1 MRVLNKVWS
10 HSAMIKLDILSDPIC
25 PWCYIGKNNLDRVL
39 AKEPINPFTIE
50 WHPFQLNPE
59 MPLAGMNRQDYLE
72 QKFGGKQNAYRVYSR
87 ISSTAVKAGLNLE
100 LQLIKKTPNTLNAH
114 RLIHWA
120 GIEGLQNS
128 VVSALFE
135 SYFVKGEDIGDLST
149 LVKIGASV
157 GLDKDLISK
166 LLKEDTELIEIKQ
179 RDANSRERGVTGVP
193 TFIIANTHVLPGAQ
207 TEELWSS
214 ILLDIKQLKQDKN
227 AE

>member
-1 MRVLNKVWS
+1 
-10 HSAMIKLDILSDPIC
+10 MIKLDILSDPIC

-120 GIEGLQNS
+120 GIKGLQNS

>member
-1 MRVLNKVWS
+1 
-10 HSAMIKLDILSDPIC
+10 MIKLDILSDPIC

-72 QKFGGKQNAYRVYSR
+72 QKLGGKQNAYRVYSR

>member
-1 MRVLNKVWS
+1 
-10 HSAMIKLDILSDPIC
+10 MIKLDILSDPIC

-39 AKEPINPFTIE
+39 AKETINPFTIE

>member
-1 MRVLNKVWS
+1 
-10 HSAMIKLDILSDPIC
+10 
-25 PWCYIGKNNLDRVL
+25 L

>member
-1 MRVLNKVWS
+1 
-10 HSAMIKLDILSDPIC
+10 MIKLDILSDPIC

-166 LLKEDTELIEIKQ
+166 LLKEDIELIEIKQ

>member
-1 MRVLNKVWS
+1 
-10 HSAMIKLDILSDPIC
+10 MIKLDILSDPIC

-87 ISSTAVKAGLNLE
+87 ISSTAVKSGLNLE

-227 AE
+227 A

>member
-1 MRVLNKVWS
+1 
-10 HSAMIKLDILSDPIC
+10 MIKLDILSDPIC

-100 LQLIKKTPNTLNAH
+100 LQLIKKTPNTINAH

>member
-1 MRVLNKVWS
+1 
-10 HSAMIKLDILSDPIC
+10 MIKLDILSDPIC

-157 GLDKDLISK
+157 GLDNDLISK

-227 AE
+227 A

>member
-1 MRVLNKVWS
+1 
-10 HSAMIKLDILSDPIC
+10 MIKLDILSDPIC

-227 AE
+227 A

>member
-1 MRVLNKVWS
+1 
-10 HSAMIKLDILSDPIC
+10 MIKLDILSDPIC

-157 GLDKDLISK
+157 GLDKDLIAK

>member
-1 MRVLNKVWS
+1 MK
-10 HSAMIKLDILSDPIC
+10 
-25 PWCYIGKNNLDRVL
+25 
-39 AKEPINPFTIE
+39 
-50 WHPFQLNPE
+50 
-59 MPLAGMNRQDYLE
+59 
-72 QKFGGKQNAYRVYSR
+72 
-87 ISSTAVKAGLNLE
+87 
-100 LQLIKKTPNTLNAH
+100 
-114 RLIHWA
+114 
-120 GIEGLQNS
+120 NS

>member
-1 MRVLNKVWS
+1 
-10 HSAMIKLDILSDPIC
+10 MIKLDILSDPIC

-166 LLKEDTELIEIKQ
+166 LLTEDTELIEIKQ

>member
-1 MRVLNKVWS
+1 
-10 HSAMIKLDILSDPIC
+10 MIKLDILSDPIC

-135 SYFVKGEDIGDLST
+135 SYFVEGEDIGDLST

>member
-1 MRVLNKVWS
+1 
-10 HSAMIKLDILSDPIC
+10 MIKLDILSDPIC

-214 ILLDIKQLKQDKN
+214 ILLDIKQLKQNKN

>member
-1 MRVLNKVWS
+1 
-10 HSAMIKLDILSDPIC
+10 MIILDILSDPIC

>member
-1 MRVLNKVWS
+1 
-10 HSAMIKLDILSDPIC
+10 MIKLDILSDPIC

-179 RDANSRERGVTGVP
+179 RDVNSRERGVTGVP

>member
-1 MRVLNKVWS
+1 
-10 HSAMIKLDILSDPIC
+10 MIKLDILSDPIC

>member
-1 MRVLNKVWS
+1 
-10 HSAMIKLDILSDPIC
+10 MIKLDILSDPIC

-149 LVKIGASV
+149 LVKIGAFV

>member
-1 MRVLNKVWS
+1 
-10 HSAMIKLDILSDPIC
+10 MIKLDILSDPIC

-149 LVKIGASV
+149 LVNIGASV

-179 RDANSRERGVTGVP
+179 RDVNSRERGVTGVP

>member
-1 MRVLNKVWS
+1 
-10 HSAMIKLDILSDPIC
+10 MIKLDILSDPIC

-39 AKEPINPFTIE
+39 AKEPNNPFTIE

>member
-1 MRVLNKVWS
+1 
-10 HSAMIKLDILSDPIC
+10 MIKLDILSDPIC

-157 GLDKDLISK
+157 GLDNDLISK

>member
-1 MRVLNKVWS
+1 
-10 HSAMIKLDILSDPIC
+10 MIKLDILSDPIC

-100 LQLIKKTPNTLNAH
+100 LQLIKKTPNTINAH

-149 LVKIGASV
+149 LVDIGASV

>member
-1 MRVLNKVWS
+1 
-10 HSAMIKLDILSDPIC
+10 MIKLDILSDPIC
-25 PWCYIGKNNLDRVL
+25 PWCYIGKNNLDKVL
-39 AKEPINPFTIE
+39 AKEPTNPFTIE

-100 LQLIKKTPNTLNAH
+100 LQLIKKTPNTINAH

-135 SYFVKGEDIGDLST
+135 SYFIKGEDIGDLST
-149 LVKIGASV
+149 LVDIGVSV

-166 LLKEDTELIEIKQ
+166 LLKEDTELTEIKQ

-207 TEELWSS
+207 SEDLWAS